1 MSTLIERMLESKRA
15 FRRDLA
21 ARPVAEKIRLLEQ
34 LSERARVIRRA
45 ATARKAAMTPG
56 TPSGP
61 GAAMPPSRNS

>member
-56 TPSGP
+56 APSGP
-61 GAAMPPSRNS
+61 GAAMPPSRN